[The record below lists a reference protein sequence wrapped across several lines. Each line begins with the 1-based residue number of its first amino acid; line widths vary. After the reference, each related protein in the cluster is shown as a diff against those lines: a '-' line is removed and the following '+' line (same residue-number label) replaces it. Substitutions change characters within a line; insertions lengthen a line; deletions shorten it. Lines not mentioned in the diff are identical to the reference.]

1 MLSLK
6 QLRYLDAVARHGHF
20 GKAAAHCAVSQPA
33 LSMQIQELETE
44 LGVKLVE
51 RRRQGAQLTDAGRE
65 VARRAQRILNEV
77 YDIGDFARQSRE
89 PLSAPLRLG
98 VIPTVAPY
106 VLPALLPLVREAYP
120 QLVLQVR
127 ETHTQQL
134 VAELINGTL
143 DLLLLALP
151 VEHAEIETSAL
162 AADRFLLALPPDR
175 VLRGRV
181 RATPDLF
188 KHDRLLL
195 LEEGHCLRD
204 QALSFCNLREVDS
217 VDTFGAS
224 SLATIVQ
231 MVANG
236 MGLTFL
242 PEISLKLEAA
252 GDRVQI
258 RRFADPEPVRRLG
271 LAWRASS
278 PRKRDFGELGKVILK
293 AIRHCQ
299 RPDSAEVAPR
309 RKRSSGAKA
318 V

>member
-1 MLSLK
+1 MISLK
-6 QLRYLDAVARHGHF
+6 QLRYLDAIARHCHF

-33 LSMQIQELETE
+33 LSMQIQELESE

-51 RRRQGAQLTDAGRE
+51 RRRKGVQLTDAGRE
-65 VARRAQRILNEV
+65 VARRARRILNEV
-77 YDIGDFARQSRE
+77 HDIGDFARQSRE

-106 VLPALLPLVREAYP
+106 VLPALLPLLREAYP

-134 VAELINGTL
+134 VAELIDGTL

-151 VEHAEIETSAL
+151 VENAEIETLAL
-162 AADRFLLALPPDR
+162 CKDRFLLAMPPGR
-175 VLRGRV
+175 TMVGRV
-181 RATPDLF
+181 RATPELF
-188 KHDRLLL
+188 EHDRLLL

-204 QALSFCNLREVDS
+204 QALAFCNLRQVDS
-217 VDTFGAS
+217 VDTFGTS
-224 SLATIVQ
+224 SLSTIVQ

-242 PEISLKLEAA
+242 PEISVKVEAA
-252 GDRVQI
+252 GDRVKV
-258 RRFADPEPVRRLG
+258 RRFADPEPTRRLG

-278 PRKRDFGELGKVILK
+278 PRKGDFNALGKLILA
-293 AIRHCQ
+293 AIRQCQ
-299 RPDSAEVAPR
+299 KPESGAADAA
-309 RKRSSGAKA
+309 RKRS
-318 V
+318 